1 MRMMK
6 YPNVKNE
13 INTTQS
19 QHDVSPVYGFF
30 KCQEKSERERESVCV
45 CECECVWCVCVYV
58 CVCVCVCVCVTNLG
72 VDMARF
78 TQFPLMITQWAIIY
92 EIISPG
98 AAGSSIYV

>member
-1 MRMMK
+1 MLLCFHIVLA
-6 YPNVKNE
+6 P
-13 INTTQS
+13 S
-19 QHDVSPVYGFF
+19 ACF
-30 KCQEKSERERESVCV
+30 VCV
-45 CECECVWCVCVYV
+45 FILVVSFHFENSGSYCKDVGAFSAGHI
-58 CVCVCVCVCVTNLG
+58 VTNLG

>member
-1 MRMMK
+1 MC
-6 YPNVKNE
+6 
-13 INTTQS
+13 T
-19 QHDVSPVYGFF
+19 
-30 KCQEKSERERESVCV
+30 
-45 CECECVWCVCVYV
+45 
-58 CVCVCVCVCVTNLG
+58 CVTNLG